1 MAARKTST
9 SNPVE
14 AEALDLRVEF
24 VWRGET
30 FKVLPSSE
38 WPYEAIEA
46 FEEGQIARFLRAI
59 LGEEEH
65 NHFKSL
71 HPKASDVSDFVT
83 AMQSA
88 LGIQGN

>member
-1 MAARKTST
+1 MASRKTST
-9 SNPVE
+9 TNPVE
-14 AEALDLRVEF
+14 AEALEIRVAFE
-24 VWRGET
+24 WRGEKFT
-30 FKVLPSSE
+30 VLPSSE

-46 FEEGQIARFLRAI
+46 FEDGQIARFLRAI

-71 HPKASDVSDFVT
+71 HPKATDVAEFVE